1 MHRVYMTER
10 KVFIAVYSRKS
21 KFTGKGESIEN
32 QIELC
37 REYIRI
43 QKGEEAVKN
52 IVVYEDEGFSGG
64 NLNRPGFKK
73 MMTAARNRELSEII
87 VYRLDRISRNIGDF
101 SGLIEELSR
110 LGIAFVSIREQFD
123 TATPMGRA
131 MMYIA
136 SVFSQLERETI
147 AERIR
152 DNMHELAKTGRWLG
166 GVTPLGYRS
175 EAVNKVCVDGKI
187 RKICKLKAVKEEQDL
202 VLLIFQLY
210 MKYDSLTAVEAE
222 LMRQEIKTRKG
233 KYFTRFSIKG
243 ILQNPVYMA
252 ADLDAYQYFTDRK
265 ADLWGKKESFDGIH
279 GMIAYNR
286 TDQEKGRTTMNRP
299 VDQWIITVGEH
310 VGLISGR
317 NWVRVQNS
325 LERNKLK
332 NHRKPRMNEA
342 LLTGILYCSCHSK
355 MYPKLTDRKTHDGK
369 QVYTYICK
377 SKERSHRKLCEV
389 KNVSGNALDT
399 AVWEE
404 IKKLSGDP
412 ELFVRLLKEIRKF
425 YMENQGEQEQNLRI
439 QKKNKEEQEAKM
451 ERLIDSL
458 ADLKEEEARRL
469 VEKRIKRLGEEI
481 QKTKA
486 QIRRSESLV
495 SCHTFD
501 CEDRNALCKKMCE
514 WKEMADQASAAQ
526 KRECLRQLIQKVIW
540 NGSNARVVLAGDQE
554 KMNGSEDSK

>member
-1 MHRVYMTER
+1 M
-10 KVFIAVYSRKS
+10 
-21 KFTGKGESIEN
+21 
-32 QIELC
+32 
-37 REYIRI
+37 
-43 QKGEEAVKN
+43 
-52 IVVYEDEGFSGG
+52 
-64 NLNRPGFKK
+64 
-73 MMTAARNRELSEII
+73 
-87 VYRLDRISRNIGDF
+87 
-101 SGLIEELSR
+101 
-110 LGIAFVSIREQFD
+110 
-123 TATPMGRA
+123 
-131 MMYIA
+131 
-136 SVFSQLERETI
+136 
-147 AERIR
+147 
-152 DNMHELAKTGRWLG
+152 
-166 GVTPLGYRS
+166 
-175 EAVNKVCVDGKI
+175 
-187 RKICKLKAVKEEQDL
+187 
-202 VLLIFQLY
+202 LIFQLY

-286 TDQEKGRTTMNRP
+286 TDQEKGHTTINRP

-310 VGLISGR
+310 LGLISGR

-332 NHRKPRMNEA
+332 NHRKPRMNES

-439 QKKNKEEQEAKM
+439 QKKSKEEQEAKM